1 MKPRGNFKKQRNG
14 RNSQRPRATPS
25 PRATSS
31 NSGNAGRGVNE
42 QRRPFDRSQSF
53 ARTSHGRGLAG
64 REDVIMGRNCI
75 SEVFERTP
83 ERILE
88 AWIAG
93 GESRAGNQ
101 RQNGI
106 EESLN
111 ELSIEVHVLSRDQ
124 LTELVGSESH
134 QGFVARVAPRKLWE
148 LDALVTFGSQKQRS
162 IILALDT
169 IVDPQNLGAILRAA
183 ECLGVDG
190 VVWSKNR
197 GAPITPVVAK
207 VSVGATELVR
217 LCPISNLQ
225 RGLEQCKKEGY
236 WIVGAAVGKG
246 SESLDTFTF
255 PERAVVVMGAEG
267 EGLSHIIE
275 ENLDFRVSIRMYGQI
290 DSLNVSQATAV
301 ILAAAARSHRTD

>member
-1 MKPRGNFKKQRNG
+1 MKSRGNFKKQKSRSASPQHRSVARRVQESSGQGSNDSRRSYG
-14 RNSQRPRATPS
+14 KTHGGSRPS
-25 PRATSS
+25 L
-31 NSGNAGRGVNE
+31 V
-42 QRRPFDRSQSF
+42 RSLS
-53 ARTSHGRGLAG
+53 G
-64 REDVIMGRNCI
+64 REDVIMGRNCLL
-75 SEVFERTP
+75 EVVKRTP

-93 GESRAGNQ
+93 GENRTGSQ
-101 RQNGI
+101 RQQDIEGI
-106 EESLN
+106 ITD
-111 ELSIEVHVLSRDQ
+111 LSVEVHRATREQ

-134 QGFVARVAPRKLWE
+134 QGFVARVSPRKIWE
-148 LDALVTFGSQKQRS
+148 LDTLISVGSQKKRS
-162 IILALDT
+162 LILALDA
-169 IVDPQNLGAILRAA
+169 IVDPQNFGAILRAA

-197 GAPITPVVAK
+197 GAPITPVVSK
-207 VSVGATELVR
+207 VSVGATELVK

-246 SESLDTFTF
+246 SESLDTFSF

-275 ENLDFRVSIRMYGQI
+275 ENLDFRVSIPMYGTI

-301 ILAAAARSHRTD
+301 ILAAAARSHRSQPVP